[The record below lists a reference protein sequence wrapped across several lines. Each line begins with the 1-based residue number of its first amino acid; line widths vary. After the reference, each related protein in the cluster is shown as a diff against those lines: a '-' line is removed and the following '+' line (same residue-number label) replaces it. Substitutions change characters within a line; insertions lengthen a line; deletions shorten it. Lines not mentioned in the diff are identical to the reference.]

1 MRRNGVLLFDAY
13 KILNIR
19 TSYNVNRH
27 WIVPAEPFSRKS
39 VPASSLTLAEFSE
52 IGWFS
57 LFSGIYFVQ
66 LVGYYNDHCMISGLA
81 GS

>member
-19 TSYNVNRH
+19 TSYNV
-27 WIVPAEPFSRKS
+27 ILQLMVPTERFSRNS
-39 VPASSLTLAEFSE
+39 IPATSLTLAQFSR